1 MKIRTLTLLV
11 VWLLLGLFAA
21 LNWQALSAPTALSLG
36 LMQVQAPLGLILL
49 GATVLISGLFLFY
62 IVFQQAHLLVETR
75 RFTKELQSQRELADQ
90 AEASRFTA
98 LQSRLEALVQQ
109 QEAARQAGEQ
119 RVLARTEE
127 AVRELSAHLAEMEDK
142 LDRSLQGPTP

>member
-1 MKIRTLTLLV
+1 MKIRTLTLLA

-109 QEAARQAGEQ
+109 QETARQAGEQ
-119 RVLARTEE
+119 RLLARTEE

-142 LDRSLQGPTP
+142 LDRSLQGPAS

>member
-21 LNWQALSAPTALSLG
+21 LNWQALSAPTPLSLG

-119 RVLARTEE
+119 RLLARSEE

-142 LDRSLQGPTP
+142 LDRSLLRPAP

>member
-1 MKIRTLTLLV
+1 MKIRTLTLLA

-36 LMQVQAPLGLILL
+36 LMQIQAPLGLILL

-109 QEAARQAGEQ
+109 QETARQAGEQ
-119 RVLARTEE
+119 RLLARTEE

-142 LDRSLQGPTP
+142 LDRSLQGPAS

>member
-1 MKIRTLTLLV
+1 MKIRTLTLLA

-36 LMQVQAPLGLILL
+36 LMQIQAPLGLILL

-98 LQSRLEALVQQ
+98 LQSRLEALMQQ
-109 QEAARQAGEQ
+109 QETARQAGEQ
-119 RVLARTEE
+119 RLLARTEE

-142 LDRSLQGPTP
+142 LDRSLQGPAS